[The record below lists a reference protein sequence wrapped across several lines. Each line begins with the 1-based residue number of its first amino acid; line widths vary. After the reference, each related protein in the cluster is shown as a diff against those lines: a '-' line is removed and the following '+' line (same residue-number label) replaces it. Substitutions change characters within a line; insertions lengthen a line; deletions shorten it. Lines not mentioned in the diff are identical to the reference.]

1 MGLALSG
8 ELSFARAPAALASA
22 RAALDQDPGDGPV
35 ELDLSGVTR
44 VDSAGLALLL
54 ELARHARGRGRALR
68 CTGAPGQLRRLAE
81 FFGISGLLALSA

>member
-8 ELSFARAPAALASA
+8 ELSFARVPAALEAA
-22 RAALDQDPGDGPV
+22 RRALPQSSGPV

-54 ELARHARGRGRALR
+54 ELARAARAQGRELR
-68 CTGAPGQLRRLAE
+68 CTHAPEQLRRLAE
-81 FFGISGLLALSA
+81 FFGLSPLLALAA

>member
-1 MGLALSG
+1 MGVALAG
-8 ELSFARAPAALASA
+8 ELSFARAAAALVAA
-22 RAALDQDPGDGPV
+22 RASLDQDPAGGPV

-54 ELARHARGRGRALR
+54 ELARHARDRGRELR
-68 CTGAPGQLRRLAE
+68 CTRAPEQLRRLAE